1 MATNEIDA
9 WEKTCGKLRL
19 LLVDSAPIDEKPT
32 FNSALEIEELFRV
45 LHMAKAPVALIRLY
59 PPTSKHLQLVLESR
73 CFDIVHFI
81 GHADAEGIQLE
92 REDGAS
98 DWVSPDR
105 LGEMFYNSGVKLVVL
120 NSCASEELGDALVA
134 VNIPAVVAT
143 SGKVHSSTANLLTSV
158 LYPSLIAQRPIRVA
172 VESAK
177 GAISREAVDES
188 RTVAVA
194 LGPKSDK
201 PIADSRILQGDPEF
215 FNCCPVNNLPPDPRH
230 EFLDRTSELL
240 KLYGIL
246 SQATSNVIGISGI
259 AGTGKSLLAIAAA
272 WRYGWRFSGGIAY
285 ASLRKTKP
293 FSLIS
298 LFSHF
303 KWNLES
309 VPESKQLDIVLYEL
323 SRSPALIVLDDLEVA
338 DAKDIDQIV
347 ELLDRWDKGLGGRAI
362 LTMRQRRSELDN
374 LVQANWIPVG
384 RLPEDDAYNLLLR
397 RLGGE
402 DAAVTLLGKNLCSV
416 VRSCYCHPKLIGQ
429 VAGAL
434 IIGRRPWNEIAKQL
448 DQMKGGPVE
457 KVIEMLEETI
467 SQVENE
473 SPVAGQLLDC
483 WPVFA
488 ETASEEA
495 WRFVHCGQKTGSDQA
510 LWHKQSKA
518 FEVMQRAD
526 ILEGYESDIGKT
538 YRVHPLVSDYLR
550 KRRQRN
556 VSAEKSSKHRSLH
569 LAYYV
574 ESITSKGKTFPVAS
588 EWDNIRFALRN
599 AATARDWQGVLSL
612 CIALAG
618 DDNSS
623 LLAKNDWSRAKEI
636 LTNYAM
642 KASQE
647 VESP

>member
-9 WEKTCGKLRL
+9 WEKTRGKLRV
-19 LLVDSAPIDEKPT
+19 LLVDSAPIDEKSMFSST
-32 FNSALEIEELFRV
+32 VEVEELLRV
-45 LHMAKAPVALIRLY
+45 LHMVKAPVALIRLY
-59 PPTSKHLQLVLESR
+59 PPTQRHLRLVLESR
-73 CFDIVHFI
+73 YFDIVHFI
-81 GHADAEGIQLE
+81 GHAKAEGIQLE

-98 DWVSPDR
+98 DWVSPNR
-105 LGEMFYNSGVKLVVL
+105 LGEVFSDTGVKLVVL

-134 VNIPAVVAT
+134 ADIPAVVAT
-143 SGKVHSSTANLLTSV
+143 SGQIHSNVANLLTSV
-158 LYPSLIAQRPIRVA
+158 LYPALIAQRPIRVA
-172 VESAK
+172 VENAK
-177 GAISREAVDES
+177 DAISREVVDAS
-188 RTVAVA
+188 KTVAVA

-201 PIADSRILQGDPEF
+201 PIVGPQTLQGNAEF
-215 FNCCPVNNLPPDPRH
+215 FDCCPVNNLPPVPRH
-230 EFLDRTSELL
+230 EFLNRTSELL

-246 SQATSNVIGISGI
+246 SQATSNIVGISGI
-259 AGTGKSLLAIAAA
+259 PGTGKSLLAIATA

-285 ASLRKTKP
+285 ISLRKTKP
-293 FSLIS
+293 FNLIS

-309 VPESKQLDIVLYEL
+309 LPESKQLDIVLDEL
-323 SRSPALIVLDDLEVA
+323 SHSPVLLILDDLEVA
-338 DAKDIDQIV
+338 NRNDIDQII
-347 ELLDRWDKGLGGRAI
+347 ELLDRWDKKLGGRAI
-362 LTMRQRRSELDN
+362 LTMRQRRPEFDN

-384 RLPEDDAYNLLLR
+384 RLPEDDAYDLLLR

-402 DAAVTLLGKNLCSV
+402 DAAVVLLGKNLNSV
-416 VRSCYCHPKLIGQ
+416 VRRCYCHPKLICQ

-434 IIGRRPWNEIAKQL
+434 LIGRPWNEIAKQL

-457 KVIEMLEETI
+457 GVVEMLEETI
-467 SQVENE
+467 NQVESE
-473 SPVAGQLLDC
+473 SPIAGQLLDC

-495 WRFVHCGQKTGSDQA
+495 WRFVHCGQKFDSDHV
-510 LWHKQSKA
+510 LWQKQNKA

-526 ILEGYESDIGKT
+526 ILEGYESEIGKT
-538 YRVHPLVSDYLR
+538 YRVHPLVGDYLR

-556 VSAEKSSKHRSLH
+556 VSPEKSSKHRRLH

-574 ESITSKGKTFPVAS
+574 ESIASKGKTFPVAS

-599 AATARDWQGVLSL
+599 AAIAKDWQGVLSL
-612 CIALAG
+612 CIALSG
-618 DDNSS
+618 DDNSL

-636 LTNYAM
+636 LANYAI

-647 VESP
+647 VESS